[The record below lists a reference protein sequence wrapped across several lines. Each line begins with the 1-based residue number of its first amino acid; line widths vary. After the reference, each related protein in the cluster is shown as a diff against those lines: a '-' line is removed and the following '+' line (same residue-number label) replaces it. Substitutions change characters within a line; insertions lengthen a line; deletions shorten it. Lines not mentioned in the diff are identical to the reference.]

1 VNENDANDVLQK
13 VISNPKLVKDVTEQ
27 SGLRFVHKENPYDD
41 FTNQILLPHMQSH
54 CGPFATVGDVN
65 NDGLEDIFIGGAKG
79 QAGGLYLQKTNGNF
93 SLGNNTSFNSDSYY
107 EDMGCVFFDVDNDK
121 DLDLYVSSGG
131 YEDVDGASNI
141 MHRLYI
147 NDGKGNFKKEI
158 NIELPSTNAS
168 VAIPIDV
175 NNDGYKDLFVGGKV
189 EGKKYPYP
197 GTSHLLMNNR
207 GKLARDVT
215 FKYEKLGMVTYAD
228 TLDVNKDG
236 WQDLVVVGEWMT
248 PTILINE
255 NGNFNDRTMD
265 FMPEH
270 LNGWWFSVKAED
282 LDNDGID
289 EILLGNIGM
298 NNKFNV
304 SQKKPLKVYAADFD
318 KNSRYDIILSKQS
331 KYGEVPVR
339 GFECSSQQL
348 PQLKKKFDSYNDFA
362 LAKIP
367 DIIDVEKSN
376 PLQLYADNFSSG
388 YLKMKNG
395 KYEYF
400 QFPTL
405 AQISCVQGIEVLDIN
420 KDGMKDV
427 IIVGNLFEAE
437 VETTRHDAS
446 VGLIMLGGESGFK
459 AMSPLVSGFYAAGNA
474 RKIEK
479 IKIGKNIGLLVVN
492 NNYRAQLFKVN

>member
-1 VNENDANDVLQK
+1 
-13 VISNPKLVKDVTEQ
+13 
-27 SGLRFVHKENPYDD
+27 
-41 FTNQILLPHMQSH
+41 MQSH
-54 CGPFATVGDVN
+54 SGPFSTVGDVN
-65 NDGLEDIFIGGAKG
+65 NDALEDIFIGGAKG
-79 QAGGLYLQKTNGNF
+79 QAGILYLQKKNSNF
-93 SLGNNTSFNSDSYY
+93 SLGNNSPFNLDSHY

-131 YEDVDGASNI
+131 YEDLEGNSNL

-158 NIELPSTNAS
+158 NIDLPTTNAS

-175 NNDGYKDLFVGGKV
+175 NKDGFKDMFIGGKV
-189 EGKKYPYP
+189 EGKRYPYP
-197 GTSHLLMNNR
+197 GTSHLLINKR
-207 GKLARDVT
+207 GKLVRDAS
-215 FKYEKLGMVTYAD
+215 FKYAKLGMVSDAD

-255 NGNFNDRTMD
+255 KGKFNDRTKD

-270 LNGWWFSVKAED
+270 LNGWWFSVNAED
-282 LDNDGID
+282 LDGDGID
-289 EILLGNIGM
+289 EILVGNIGR

-304 SQKKPLKVYAADFD
+304 SEKKPLKVYAADFD
-318 KNSRYDIILSKQS
+318 NNSRYDIVLSKQS

-348 PQLKKKFDSYNDFA
+348 PQLKKKFDSYNEFA
-362 LAKIP
+362 LAEIP
-367 DIIDVEKSN
+367 DIIDLEKAN

-395 KYEYF
+395 KYEF
-400 QFPTL
+400 FPFPTL

-420 KDGMKDV
+420 KDGLKDV

-446 VGLIMLGGESGFK
+446 VGLIMLGTKSGFEE
-459 AMSPLVSGFYAAGNA
+459 MSTIESGFYAAGNS
-474 RKIEK
+474 RKI
-479 IKIGKNIGLLVVN
+479 KNINIGSKKGLLVVN
-492 NNYRAQLFKVN
+492 NNYRAQLFLVY